1 MSTEHRYTGYIKSF
15 GNVGFIAGIN
25 ELKGMVEQA
34 NSPEGAIEKL
44 ILGLRIRTAYVE
56 KTDLSKIHFK
66 VEPRNKNAHSNSS
79 IPEKEVDLI
88 LQ

>member
-1 MSTEHRYTGYIKSF
+1 MSSSHKYTGYLKSF

-44 ILGLRIRTAYVE
+44 ILALRVRTSFVE
-56 KTDLSKIHFK
+56 KKDINNIHYKVVSKGK
-66 VEPRNKNAHSNSS
+66 AKEQNES
-79 IPEKEVDLI
+79 IAEKELDLM